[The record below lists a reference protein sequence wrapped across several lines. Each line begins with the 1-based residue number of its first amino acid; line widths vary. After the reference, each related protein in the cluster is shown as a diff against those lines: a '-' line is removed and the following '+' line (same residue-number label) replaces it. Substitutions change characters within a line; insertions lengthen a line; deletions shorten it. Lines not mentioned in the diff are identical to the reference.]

1 MMLFLVSVSYQK
13 APTTQRRSALVVHLT
28 VMHDHVQW
36 LSLSPLHWPYW
47 PHELLVC
54 IVCHHIESN
63 SIHAGVGYKEGSSD
77 TVTRFFCLCKRHA
90 KEIKWQ
96 AWASLEH
103 KIVCVIPSHLL
114 ANMTSIS
121 LYACFI
127 KHIDLSL
134 PLDT

>member
-1 MMLFLVSVSYQK
+1 MMLCPMSVSYQK

-77 TVTRFFCLCKRHA
+77 TVTRFF
-90 KEIKWQ
+90 
-96 AWASLEH
+96 
-103 KIVCVIPSHLL
+103 VY
-114 ANMTSIS
+114 ANATQKKLSG
-121 LYACFI
+121 
-127 KHIDLSL
+127 KHGRRWN
-134 PLDT
+134 TR